1 MCGWFCVRF
10 TDFLFKSKS
19 LTDLFSRHGFENIE
33 TKFLIIFLKSKKLYK
48 KPYVYETKQLP
59 TNLDNAAQFRLSK
72 TKEMENYLIAEMN
85 EKEKISK
92 VLNKYIT

>member
-1 MCGWFCVRF
+1 M
-10 TDFLFKSKS
+10 
-19 LTDLFSRHGFENIE
+19 
-33 TKFLIIFLKSKKLYK
+33 
-48 KPYVYETKQLP
+48 YETKQLP
-59 TNLDNAAQFRLSK
+59 TNLDNAAQFRLCK

>member
-1 MCGWFCVRF
+1 M
-10 TDFLFKSKS
+10 
-19 LTDLFSRHGFENIE
+19 
-33 TKFLIIFLKSKKLYK
+33 
-48 KPYVYETKQLP
+48 YETKQLP

-92 VLNKYIT
+92 VLNNYITLIGYAHLLLSLLHLLVKKVQSILKNNGKKKIKRRNLF